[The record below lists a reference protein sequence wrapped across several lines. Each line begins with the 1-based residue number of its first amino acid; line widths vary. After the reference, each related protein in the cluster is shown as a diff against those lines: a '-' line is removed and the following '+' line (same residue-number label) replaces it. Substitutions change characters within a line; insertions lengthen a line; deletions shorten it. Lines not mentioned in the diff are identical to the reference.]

1 VFDLSWSK
9 LSGNEEICAKLFREV
24 FCTIYNLSFIEKHG
38 ATAKIKRAMTNQHS
52 NALLIIDD
60 HPVYREALGEI
71 LTREFTNLGISVFTA
86 SNASEG
92 LELVDAMDKLWVV
105 LLDVKMPGL
114 SGLAGIK
121 VFKQKSNVAHVVSI
135 SGLESP
141 AWESRAV
148 AAGATL
154 FVSKNSTS
162 LSIYNKVQK
171 LFGTNAQPTV
181 VEATEEQPDIR
192 LTQRQMEVLHL
203 ISLGHPNKI
212 IADYLEIKEQTVKIH
227 INQIFK
233 ELRVFNRT
241 QAVLKAQKHQLLGN

>member
-1 VFDLSWSK
+1 MTTRLS
-9 LSGNEEICAKLFREV
+9 
-24 FCTIYNLSFIEKHG
+24 H
-38 ATAKIKRAMTNQHS
+38 
-52 NALLIIDD
+52 ALLIIDD

-71 LTREFTNLGISVFTA
+71 LTKEFARMNIAVFTA

-92 LELVDAMDKLWVV
+92 LDLVDVMDKSWVV

-121 VFKQKSNVAHVVSI
+121 VFKQKTNIEHVVSI

-141 AWESRAV
+141 TWETRAV
-148 AAGATL
+148 SAGATL
-154 FVSKNSTS
+154 FLSKNNTAH
-162 LSIYNKVQK
+162 SIFEKLKK
-171 LFGTNAQPTV
+171 LFNYETALSASTV
-181 VEATEEQPDIR
+181 SETQTDFR
-192 LTQRQMEVLHL
+192 LTQRQLEVLHL

-241 QAVLKAQKHQLLGN
+241 QAVLKAQKHQLLCN

>member
-1 VFDLSWSK
+1 MSSTLS
-9 LSGNEEICAKLFREV
+9 
-24 FCTIYNLSFIEKHG
+24 H
-38 ATAKIKRAMTNQHS
+38 
-52 NALLIIDD
+52 ALLIIDD

-71 LTREFTNLGISVFTA
+71 LSKEFSNLGIGVYTA

-92 LELVDAMDKLWVV
+92 LDLVDVMDKIWVV

-121 VFKQKSNVAHVVSI
+121 VFKQKTNVEHVVSI

-141 AWESRAV
+141 TWEPRAV
-148 AAGATL
+148 SAGATL
-154 FVSKNSTS
+154 FLSKNNTS
-162 LSIYNKVQK
+162 HSIYEKLMK
-171 LFGTNAQPTV
+171 LFDFD
-181 VEATEEQPDIR
+181 ATMTMVPSSEGQADFR
-192 LTQRQMEVLHL
+192 LTQRQLEVLHL

-241 QAVLKAQKHQLLGN
+241 QAVLKAQKFQLLSN

>member
-1 VFDLSWSK
+1 MTTRLS
-9 LSGNEEICAKLFREV
+9 
-24 FCTIYNLSFIEKHG
+24 H
-38 ATAKIKRAMTNQHS
+38 
-52 NALLIIDD
+52 ALLIIDD

-71 LTREFTNLGISVFTA
+71 LTKEFARMNIAVFTA

-92 LELVDAMDKLWVV
+92 LDLVDVMDKSWVV

-121 VFKQKSNVAHVVSI
+121 VFKQKTNIEHVVSI

-141 AWESRAV
+141 TWETRAV
-148 AAGATL
+148 SAGATL
-154 FVSKNSTS
+154 FLSKNNTAH
-162 LSIYNKVQK
+162 SIFEKLKK
-171 LFGTNAQPTV
+171 LFNYKTALSASTV
-181 VEATEEQPDIR
+181 SETQTDFR
-192 LTQRQMEVLHL
+192 LTQRQLEVLHL

-241 QAVLKAQKHQLLGN
+241 QAVLKAQKHQLLCN